1 MDASRFEEL
10 GQGLRRLKLRRI
22 REVLEDYN
30 RLAVTQQLSYLD
42 FLAGLV
48 QEEVQARDETQY
60 SKRLKAARLPG
71 HKTIESFDFQFQT
84 SISRQEVL
92 DLARL
97 RFIEEHENCVLVG
110 PPGVGKTHL
119 AVALSLKAI
128 EAGYR
133 VYFTTVQDL
142 VDDLYATLADNSF
155 RSRMRTLLAN
165 DLIILDELGFLPM
178 DATASNHLFQVVAQA
193 YEHRSLIVTSNRSF
207 QDWGSIFA
215 SASIATAALDRLLH
229 HANILNL
236 QGDSYR
242 LKGHIAQEPAV
253 S

>member
-1 MDASRFEEL
+1 MDAGRFEEL
-10 GQGLRRLKLRRI
+10 TQGLRRLKLRRI
-22 REVLEDYN
+22 REILEDYN

-48 QEEVQARDETQY
+48 QEEVAARDETQY
-60 SKRLKAARLPG
+60 AKRLKGARFPN
-71 HKTIESFDFQFQT
+71 HKTIEEFDFRFQT

-97 RFIEEHENCVLVG
+97 RFVERHENCVFVG

-119 AVALSLKAI
+119 AIALGLKAVA
-128 EAGYR
+128 AGHR

-142 VDDLYATLADNSF
+142 VDDLYATLADGSF
-155 RSRMRTLLAN
+155 RSRMRSLLAH

-193 YEHRSLIVTSNRSF
+193 YERCSLVVTSNRSF
-207 QDWGSIFA
+207 QEWGAVFTSPT
-215 SASIATAALDRLLH
+215 IATATLDRLLH
-229 HANILNL
+229 HAYIFNL

-242 LKGHIAQEPAV
+242 LKGAIPVESA
-253 S
+253 

>member
-1 MDASRFEEL
+1 MDATRFEEL
-10 GQGLRRLKLRRI
+10 CQGLRRLKLRRI

-48 QEEVQARDETQY
+48 QEEVAARDETQHT
-60 SKRLKAARLPG
+60 KRLKAARLPC
-71 HKTIESFDFQFQT
+71 HKTIEDFDFQFQT
-84 SISRQEVL
+84 SVSRQTVL
-92 DLARL
+92 ELARL
-97 RFIEEHENCVLVG
+97 RFIENHENCVLVG

-119 AVALSLKAI
+119 AIALGLKAV

-155 RSRMRTLLAN
+155 RSRLRTLLAN
-165 DLIILDELGFLPM
+165 DVIICDELGYLPM

-193 YEHRSLIVTSNRSF
+193 YARRSLIVTSNRPF
-207 QDWGSIFA
+207 QEWGSVFA
-215 SASIATAALDRLLH
+215 STSIATATLDRLLH
-229 HANILNL
+229 HVHILNL

-242 LKGHIAQEPAV
+242 LKERMPTERV
-253 S
+253 